1 MKYYPST
8 AKKDRAEYAIKS
20 YDREVGNHPDKAEYK
35 LVGMGIAEKLEGG
48 ALLDFVYDGLGGSPV
63 LEGAEAKEAESK
75 AKAATVRTR
84 KKSGAATQRSKITV
98 K

>member
-1 MKYYPST
+1 MKYYPSE
-8 AKKDRAEYAIKS
+8 AKRKRAESAIGNYAS
-20 YDREVGNHPDKAEYK
+20 QSPLHPDKAEYR
-35 LVGMGIAEKLEGG
+35 LVALGQAEKLEGE
-48 ALLDFVYDGLGGSPV
+48 ALLDFVYNGLSGSPI
-63 LEGAEAKEAESK
+63 LEGVAAKEAEGK